1 MKKIL
6 ASLLCGF
13 LALVAVGCGDSN
25 SNDYNQV
32 SGQQGAPGPATSGS
46 IAAVLSAAD
55 LDAMFSA
62 AALAQT
68 IDPSITQFYLY
79 AFDAAGNLVAST
91 NTARVPGAG
100 INLAL
105 QGLQLLNF
113 DVVLAGLDS
122 QGNLV
127 GAYEA
132 ENIAPLP
139 NGLRE
144 IGRDVFVILEGFV
157 LPDDTNNPPT
167 PDQNIDVSVS
177 FVENV
182 PQITFTGGNVQN
194 VSAVPEDL
202 IEAFSRGQVRPG
214 SDDFARIYTRSGTSD
229 NISSPTL
236 LNSAAISGTTTN
248 LLFDGF
254 EAGVVYQISVARTN
268 GDFGFVNHVL
278 VP

>member
-32 SGQQGAPGPATSGS
+32 SGQQGAPGPATRGS

-55 LDAMFSA
+55 LDEMFSA
-62 AALAQT
+62 AVLAQT
-68 IDPSITQFYLY
+68 IDPGITQFYLY

-127 GAYEA
+127 GAYQA
-132 ENIAPLP
+132 ENISPVP

-144 IGRDVFVILEGFV
+144 IGRDVFVLLEGFV
-157 LPDDTNNPPT
+157 LPNTNNNPPT
-167 PDQNIDVSVS
+167 PNQNIDVSVS
-177 FVENV
+177 FVEDV

-202 IEAFSRGQVRPG
+202 IEAFSRGQVLPG

-254 EAGVVYQISVARTN
+254 EAGVTYQVSVVRTN